1 MTDDPDLRSVR
12 EFHQQRPGAAPGALD
27 RVRRRVQTATAAP
40 HAPRRLL
47 LPRWAAPAASAAVVA
62 AVVGGVAMLGTADRG
77 TPQPG
82 GPTGGPTR
90 PASTAPT
97 ASEGTVTLWL
107 KYGAPVPVP
116 TVFAQLDQA
125 AAGAAPTAPRPGEL
139 LCSHVNVLTRSGP
152 SPAPGS
158 APATNQMQV
167 RCFEPEGLLEVPAPD
182 PGEAKG
188 LSPAER
194 LAAARDGF
202 AAAGPGWGYPTT
214 AWLAT
219 LPTDPELLLAGFRA
233 GTRGPAEVD
242 DLTRWQQ
249 YGRFLSRVDP
259 LLPAAQRAA
268 FHRLLGRF
276 DGLTAT
282 EAFTVSGKRLYA
294 VRLTSGTIADELLF
308 EPGTGRLAGHVELT
322 GAAPA
327 SGVPASSPAPG
338 GGGPV
343 PVRQELRRY
352 VFQPAAGWASPSVTA
367 RR

>member
-12 EFHQQRPGAAPGALD
+12 EFHQRRPGAAPGALD

-40 HAPRRLL
+40 HAPRL
-47 LPRWAAPAASAAVVA
+47 LPRWAAPAAAAAVVA
-62 AVVGGVAMLGTADRG
+62 AVVGGVALLGAVDRG

-82 GPTGGPTR
+82 GPTGV
-90 PASTAPT
+90 PARSANTAP
-97 ASEGTVTLWL
+97 EGADPLWL
-107 KYGAPVPVP
+107 KYGAAVPVP

-125 AAGAAPTAPRPGEL
+125 AAGAALAAPRPGEL
-139 LCSHVNVLTRSGP
+139 LCSHATVLTRPGP

-158 APATNQMQV
+158 APATAQAQV
-167 RCFEPEGLLEVPAPD
+167 HCFEPEGLLEVPAPD
-182 PGEAKG
+182 PAEVKG
-188 LSPAER
+188 QSAAER

-202 AAAGPGWGYPTT
+202 AAAGPGWGYPTA

-219 LPTDPELLLAGFRA
+219 LPTDPDLLLAGFRA
-233 GTRGPAEVD
+233 GTRSPAEID

-249 YGRFLSRVDP
+249 YGRFLARVDP

-268 FHRLLGRF
+268 FHRLLGRL
-276 DGLTAT
+276 DGLTAA

-308 EPGTGRLAGHVELT
+308 EPNTGRLAGHVELT
-322 GAAPA
+322 G
-327 SGVPASSPAPG
+327 PAPVNSLTASPG
-338 GGGPV
+338 PGVGEPV
-343 PVRQELRRY
+343 PVRQELWKY
-352 VFQPAAGWASPSVTA
+352 VSQPAATWAVPSATA